1 MEQYITKP
9 FTVGVDLGGTK
20 VEVAL
25 IDAKG
30 QVLFSNR
37 YATNPEKGSDG
48 IIADIIDS
56 INKVQN
62 QAEQKAAAL
71 GIGAAGQVDKEG
83 VVRSAPN
90 LPFHNEPLKMKLEKE
105 LGLPVVVT
113 NDVSAATY
121 GEWRYG
127 TGKGID
133 DLVVLFVGTG
143 IGGGVVS
150 GGQLLE
156 GCNNTGGELG
166 HITLVADGR
175 SCRCP
180 NRGCLEAYAGGWAIA
195 ERAREAVF
203 ADPKKG
209 ERLKSLAGG
218 VENITATTVGQAY
231 HEDDPLAKSLIKE
244 TGRYLAAGVVS
255 IINAFNPCLLV
266 LGGGVIEGLP
276 ELIPIVEEITKKRAL
291 EPNIEK
297 LKIVKA
303 SLGGKAAI
311 VGAAFLAQNKL
322 SKIGGGSTI

>member
-9 FTVGVDLGGTK
+9 FTIGVDLGGTK
-20 VEVAL
+20 VEVGL

-30 QVLFSNR
+30 QVLASNR
-37 YATNPEKGSDG
+37 YSTKSEKGSDE

-56 INKVQN
+56 VKKVQN
-62 QAEQKAAAL
+62 QAKQKAAAI
-71 GIGAAGQVDKEG
+71 GIGVAGQVDKKG

-90 LPFHNEPLKMKLEKE
+90 LPFYNEPLKTRFEKE
-105 LGLPVVVT
+105 LRLPVVVT
-113 NDVSAATY
+113 NDVRAATY

-127 TGKGID
+127 AGKGID

-195 ERAREAVF
+195 ERTQEAVF
-203 ADPKKG
+203 VDPKKG

-218 VENITATTVGQAY
+218 VENITSTTAGQAY
-231 HEDDPLAKSLIKE
+231 HDGDPMAKRLIEE

-276 ELIPIVEEITKKRAL
+276 ELIPIVKKITKKRAL
-291 EPNIEK
+291 ETNIEK

-303 SLGGKAAI
+303 SLGGKAVI

-322 SKIGGGSTI
+322 